1 MLITKVLKDETIIVD
16 NDIFLNCSEVL
27 KIWSLLSSLLLI
39 ATICVKYI
47 NMISQKNSLAKKW
60 EQLISIRSF

>member
-16 NDIFLNCSEVL
+16 NDILLNCSEVL

-39 ATICVKYI
+39 ATIYIKYI
-47 NMISQKNSLAKKW
+47 NMIPHKNSLAKKW
-60 EQLISIRSF
+60 ELISIRLF